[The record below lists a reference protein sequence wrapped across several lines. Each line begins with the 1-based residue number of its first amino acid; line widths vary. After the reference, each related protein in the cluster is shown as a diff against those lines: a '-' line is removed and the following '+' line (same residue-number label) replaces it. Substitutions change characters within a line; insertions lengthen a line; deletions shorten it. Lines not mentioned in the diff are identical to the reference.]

1 MSDGAL
7 GILGGTFDPVH
18 HGHLRSA
25 VEVREQLGLSE
36 VRLVPAARPPHR
48 EAPCAS
54 ATHRLAMV
62 ELALSE
68 TPGLRADDREIRR
81 EGPSWMVDTLASFRA
96 EMPGRP
102 LFLIIGQDAANGLDR
117 WHRWRE
123 LFEFAHL
130 AIMRRPDARVD
141 YAAELAREVAQ
152 REAQKSEELLVRP
165 AGGCVALPV
174 TALVISATAIRRL
187 VAAGRSPAFL
197 TPDPVIAYMRR
208 EGLYS
213 GPESA

>member
-1 MSDGAL
+1 MNDEAL

-25 VEVREQLGLSE
+25 LEVREQLGLSE

-48 EAPCAS
+48 DAPRAS
-54 ATHRLAMV
+54 AAHRLAML
-62 ELALSE
+62 ELALSG

-81 EGPSWMVDTLASFRA
+81 EGPSWMVDTLASFHA
-96 EMPGRP
+96 EAPGRP
-102 LFLIIGQDAANGLDR
+102 LFLIIGQDAANGLDS

-123 LFEFAHL
+123 LFELAHL
-130 AIMRRPDARVD
+130 VIMRRPDARAH
-141 YAAELAREVAQ
+141 YGAELAREIAR
-152 REAQKSEELLVRP
+152 RETRHPGELLGRP
-165 AGGCVALPV
+165 GGGCVALPV
-174 TALVISATAIRRL
+174 TPLDISATQIRRL

-197 TPDPVIAYMRR
+197 TPDPVIGYMRR
-208 EGLYS
+208 EGLYA

>member
-1 MSDGAL
+1 MSPGPI

-25 VEVREQLGLSE
+25 IEVREQLGLSE

-48 EAPCAS
+48 DAPSAS
-54 ATHRLAMV
+54 AAHRLAML
-62 ELALSE
+62 ELALAGSH
-68 TPGLRADDREIRR
+68 GLRADDREIRR

-96 EMPGRP
+96 EAPGRP
-102 LFLIIGQDAANGLDR
+102 LFLIIGQDAANGLDG

-123 LFEFAHL
+123 LFGFAHL
-130 AIMRRPDARVD
+130 AIMRRPDARAD
-141 YAAELAREVAQ
+141 YGTELATEVTR
-152 REAQKSEELLVRP
+152 REARHAADLLGRP
-165 AGGCVALPV
+165 AGGCITLPV
-174 TALVISATAIRRL
+174 TALDISATAIRRL

-197 TPDPVIAYMRR
+197 TPDPVVAYMRR

-213 GPESA
+213 GPEST